1 MTDQPI
7 KHPFERFVGFV
18 GMTSCLRY
26 GYSFIDS
33 ERSLPQIL
41 ILLVVGFAL
50 IMLLEAVGKRLARKL
65 PIVRMRYLIPFY
77 VVYLY
82 VFFTSFHSS
91 SSIFSF
97 LNK

>member
-41 ILLVVGFAL
+41 MLLVVGFAL
-50 IMLLEAVGKRLARKL
+50 IMLLELFTKRLARKL
-65 PIVRMRYLIPFY
+65 PIVRMRYLLPLY
-77 VVYLY
+77 VLYLY
-82 VFFTSFHSS
+82 VFFISFYSS
-91 SSIFSF
+91 SFGFS
-97 LNK
+97 L

>member
-41 ILLVVGFAL
+41 VLLVVGFAL

-65 PIVRMRYLIPFY
+65 PIVRMRYLLPLY
-77 VVYLY
+77 VLYLY
-82 VFFTSFHSS
+82 VFFTSFYSS
-91 SSIFSF
+91 SFGFS
-97 LNK
+97 L

>member
-1 MTDQPI
+1 MTDQPV

-41 ILLVVGFAL
+41 ILLVVGFAI
-50 IMLLEAVGKRLARKL
+50 IMLLEVIGKRLARKL
-65 PIVRMRYLIPFY
+65 PIVRMRYLIPLY
-77 VVYLY
+77 LLYLY
-82 VFFTSFHSS
+82 VFFTSFYSS
-91 SSIFSF
+91 AFGFS
-97 LNK
+97 L

>member
-33 ERSLPQIL
+33 ERGLPEIL
-41 ILLVVGFAL
+41 TFLVIGFAIIL
-50 IMLLEAVGKRLARKL
+50 VLEALGKRVARKL
-65 PIVRMRYLIPFY
+65 PVFRMRYLTPLYLI
-77 VVYLY
+77 YLY
-82 VFFTSFHSS
+82 VFLTSFYSS
-91 SSIFSF
+91 SFGFS
-97 LNK
+97 L

>member
-1 MTDQPI
+1 MTDQSV

-33 ERSLPQIL
+33 ERNLPQIL
-41 ILLVVGFAL
+41 ILLVVGFGL

-65 PIVRMRYLIPFY
+65 PIVRMRYLLPLY
-77 VVYLY
+77 LVYLY
-82 VFFTSFHSS
+82 VFFTSFYSS
-91 SSIFSF
+91 SFGFS
-97 LNK
+97 L

>member
-82 VFFTSFHSS
+82 VFFTSFYSS

>member
-1 MTDQPI
+1 MTDQPV

-41 ILLVVGFAL
+41 ILLVVGFAI
-50 IMLLEAVGKRLARKL
+50 IMLLEAIGKRFARKL
-65 PIVRMRYLIPFY
+65 PIVRMRYLIPLY
-77 VVYLY
+77 LLYLY
-82 VFFTSFHSS
+82 VFFTSFYSS
-91 SSIFSF
+91 AFGFS
-97 LNK
+97 L

>member
-41 ILLVVGFAL
+41 LLLVVGFAI
-50 IMLLEAVGKRLARKL
+50 IMLLELFTKQLARKL
-65 PIVRMRYLIPFY
+65 PIVRMRYLLPLY
-77 VVYLY
+77 VLYLY
-82 VFFTSFHSS
+82 VFFISFYSS
-91 SSIFSF
+91 SFGFS
-97 LNK
+97 L

>member
-1 MTDQPI
+1 MTDQPV

-41 ILLVVGFAL
+41 ILLVVGFAI
-50 IMLLEAVGKRLARKL
+50 IMSLEAIGKRLARKL
-65 PIVRMRYLIPFY
+65 PIVRMRYLIPLY
-77 VVYLY
+77 LLYLY
-82 VFFTSFHSS
+82 VFFTSFYSS
-91 SSIFSF
+91 AFGFS
-97 LNK
+97 L